1 MPGRPRGDALDAQ
14 RLVPLLRPHRIV
26 PESAID
32 LVYLPNRTLSSR
44 VRAMIDFL
52 VERFGSIP
60 SWDVG
65 W

>member
-1 MPGRPRGDALDAQ
+1 M
-14 RLVPLLRPHRIV
+14 PLLRPYRIV

-44 VRAMIDFL
+44 VRTMIDFL
-52 VERFGSIP
+52 VERFGSIS